1 MKKNSSLLF
10 FCVVQVLIF
19 LVLRRFD
26 SFTESKWM
34 LAGLEAL
41 LVFVTVSWYV
51 LAQPEEEEKE
61 TPSPMFMKSPE
72 KEEDPQIAESFEE
85 KKALEEE
92 LKKQEETESFLRQ
105 RLQDAEE
112 EKEIFL
118 EKICCAEEKAS
129 SQQKTRATCRQ
140 TIQELGFEIR
150 KLTKQIGRERRE
162 HAIEIRALLRREGQD
177 DTKPPLVPKVA
188 MSPLPAVVSL
198 LASCQKGLE
207 RPGEWPSKEHRV
219 LVRRKLFDE
228 VRKTAVTPL
237 IVASLEHPTD
247 LYISSKIEPTLSQ
260 EEVFSLIEA
269 YKNEFS
275 QLDHFEPYYFDG
287 QESQWTAFRL
297 NWENLDDIV
306 FLAKTQT
313 PDCDLSFY
321 EG

>member
-19 LVLRRFD
+19 LLLRKFD

-51 LAQPEEEEKE
+51 LSQPEEEERE
-61 TPSPMFMKSPE
+61 ASPPPLFITTPE
-72 KEEDPQIAESFEE
+72 KEEEDPQIAVALEE
-85 KKALEEE
+85 KQALEEE

-112 EKEIFL
+112 EKEILL
-118 EKICCAEEKAS
+118 EKMRVAEEGAAFGQKAS
-129 SQQKTRATCRQ
+129 TTCRQ

-188 MSPLPAVVSL
+188 MSPLPAVVAL

-219 LVRRKLFDE
+219 LVRRKLFDV
-228 VRKTAVTPL
+228 VRRTAVTPL
-237 IVASLEHPTD
+237 IVASLEYPTD
-247 LYISSKIEPTLSQ
+247 LYISSKIEPAVSK
-260 EEVFSLIEA
+260 EELFSIIET

-275 QLDHFEPYYFDG
+275 
-287 QESQWTAFRL
+287 
-297 NWENLDDIV
+297 
-306 FLAKTQT
+306 
-313 PDCDLSFY
+313 
-321 EG
+321 